1 MRHEAYLL
9 PLFSGFYDT
18 IGGDLIDTRIEDTGI
33 DVDEYDFG
41 KIYEAVAEAYF
52 KKALPLMTAVLA
64 EHNATNVE
72 YIRLHSPREY
82 NYMNDAIL
90 ISFDHPSTKTSFSTE
105 IESDLKKAGESISK
119 ITPDFEESIFMDLHE
134 DDVIEEIIWDSPL
147 GTTIQEDKL

>member
-1 MRHEAYLL
+1 MRHEGYVL
-9 PLFSGFYDT
+9 PLFSGFYET
-18 IGGDLIDTRIEDTGI
+18 IGGDLIELKEHDLNI
-33 DVDEYDFG
+33 DIDEYDFDE
-41 KIYEAVAEAYF
+41 IYEEVAQAYF
-52 KKALPLMTAVLA
+52 KKALPLMIAVLA
-64 EHNATNVE
+64 VNNIANVE

-134 DDVIEEIIWDSPL
+134 DDVIEEIIWDNPL